1 MELLSFLASR
11 KLGKEFHIGRLFHAC
26 RRFKIC
32 SNIRPPISPPPYT
45 DIKYSFS
52 HQSKHTGERIK
63 EQRQQHT
70 GIEPP
75 ESETVRRFHHSLSI
89 YKLFLNIQFTFIYL
103 FIEAGRFFIVC

>member
-26 RRFKIC
+26 RRFKIS

-75 ESETVRRFHHSLSI
+75 QRVKQSGDSI
-89 YKLFLNIQFTFIYL
+89 THYL
-103 FIEAGRFFIVC
+103 FINSF